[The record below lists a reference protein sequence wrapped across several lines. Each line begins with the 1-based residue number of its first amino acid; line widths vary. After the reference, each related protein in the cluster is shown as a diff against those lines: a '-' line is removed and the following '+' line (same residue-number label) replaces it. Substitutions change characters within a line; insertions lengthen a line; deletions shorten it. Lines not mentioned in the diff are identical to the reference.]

1 MGYYDTQTAVRGS
14 APQMDVGALL
24 KSGSLINEALG
35 SFRQKEL
42 DADKLAKENE
52 LYEMKKD
59 EYTRTLLDRQATDA
73 ANSELAKGRQ
83 IASGVL
89 NTGALTAEADK
100 NSFTPEEMTKYDMY
114 KDSKTARAAG
124 ETALADKIDWQS
136 KLSDVADTLP
146 ENNAVKES
154 RVQMYEGIM
163 NRLDK
168 QGLPIPPT
176 LVASMD
182 QARLAEETENA
193 NKLKENTEAQGKNSL
208 DQIANAKYLINN
220 AYQNSTNGN
229 QPVTNE
235 SGEVVG
241 YTSNSASLAS
251 QKRDNSYDDKY
262 DAAIGKGQTEITK
275 ELLEKFKGLDDSPTQ
290 IAAALDK
297 YKAILKADPTIDP
310 EAASAAILL
319 GAGVKKNWYPKFMA
333 NNEALYTDT
342 TPDALISK
350 LRNTRTPNA
359 LVGTTTSTVTGTN
372 AKASAA
378 SDLSSQIS
386 LQQAGTAQQLRDE
399 RAKILRGE
407 DGRREDRVNDILS
420 NAGLLGNKESEKE
433 ALLKPSAEDY
443 KGVYNTGQGYSDVN
457 SLRDKIAKNETGGV
471 SNPYSKVHPSGALG
485 KYGFVPST
493 AIEQMKALKY
503 TGSDNELLSKFI
515 STPSLQDTIM
525 NNYMNTNS
533 NTLSKN
539 GVPVT
544 DWTIWTSH
552 NLGVGNAI
560 KLAKGQIDDSVL
572 SAIGKNLPKG
582 MKPTIE
588 NYQAHWFDKVNDGDE
603 NKKYTSQS
611 TKAAEV
617 EKKAEDTKTG
627 VKSQLAEMS
636 DSQIKEMIKT
646 TEGDSLFKDVNASYK
661 EELAKRTKNDVT
673 GGKSSATLRSELDA
687 LNKSGGKLTDS
698 DKLTKIQEVNS
709 QYTKALEAEKIA
721 AAKKKAAENRSLT
734 LGDILGVE
742 SKYVPKPGTPERD
755 AALETLGLEHSN
767 LDVIGGG
774 FTKRGVSTI
783 LDKLGKT
790 RLTNYDE
797 VINGLRNTREI
808 APVVKPRVAT
818 STTTPVQVKT
828 TPLTKAET
836 EAQSV
841 VNTILNRGTNTK
853 IELKNRA
860 SDLRDILSSKSK
872 NTKAYK
878 SAEVELQTIMKRL
891 NDLRA
896 Y

>member
-89 NTGALTAEADK
+89 NTEALTTEADK

-742 SKYVPKPGTPERD
+742 SKHVPKPGTPERD

>member
-89 NTGALTAEADK
+89 NTEALTTEADK

-742 SKYVPKPGTPERD
+742 SKHVPKPGTPERD

-828 TPLTKAET
+828 TPLTKTEA

>member
-89 NTGALTAEADK
+89 NTEALTTEADK

-124 ETALADKIDWQS
+124 EIALADKIDWQS

-220 AYQNSTNGN
+220 AYQNSTSGN

-420 NAGLLGNKESEKE
+420 NAGLLGNKELEKE

-503 TGSDNELLSKFI
+503 TGSDNELLSKFV

-552 NLGVGNAI
+552 NLGAGNAI

-582 MKPTIE
+582 MKPTVE

-797 VINGLRNTREI
+797 VINGLRNTKEI

>member
-1 MGYYDTQTAVRGS
+1 MAAGTLNFTRSSVQSPVLDFAKELRSFGS
-14 APQMDVGALL
+14 EMVSNAKAE
-24 KSGSLINEALG
+24 EALKHQ
-35 SFRQKEL
+35 REREAIQ
-42 DADKLAKENE
+42 DARVT
-52 LYEMKKD
+52 D
-59 EYTRTLLDRQATDA
+59 EYNRTLLDRKASDA
-73 ANSELAKGRQ
+73 ANAELAKGRQ
-83 IASGVL
+83 LYGGVL
-89 NTGALTAEADK
+89 NTDALTAEANK
-100 NSFTPEEMTKYDMY
+100 NSFTPEELTKYDMY

-124 ETALADKIDWQS
+124 DTALADKMDWQTN
-136 KLSDVADTLP
+136 LSNVADTLP
-146 ENNAVKES
+146 GNNAVKES

-163 NRLDK
+163 DRLNK

-176 LVASMD
+176 VIASMD
-182 QARLAEETENA
+182 QARLAEEVENA
-193 NKLKENTEAQGKNSL
+193 NKLKENTEAQSKNAA
-208 DQIANAKYLINN
+208 DQISNAKYLIN
-220 AYQNSTNGN
+220 SMPGSSGGS

-235 SGEVVG
+235 NGEVVG
-241 YTSNSASLAS
+241 YTSAAA
-251 QKRDNSYDDKY
+251 QKMAINNDNKY

-275 ELLEKFKGLDDSPTQ
+275 ELLTKFKDTEEAPAK
-290 IAAALDK
+290 IADALYK
-297 YKAILKADPTIDP
+297 YKTILKADPTIDP

-319 GAGVKKNWYPKFMA
+319 GAGVESSWFPAWVVKDKATYS
-333 NNEALYTDT
+333 DS

-350 LRNTRTPNA
+350 LRNTRTPET
-359 LVGTTTSTVTGTN
+359 LVGSTSSGS
-372 AKASAA
+372 AAQGSKASAA
-378 SDLSSQIS
+378 SELSSQIS
-386 LQQAGTAQQLRDE
+386 SQQAGTAQQLRDE

-407 DGRREDRVNDILS
+407 DGRREDRVNDILM
-420 NAGLLGNKESEKE
+420 NAGLLGNKELEKE

-443 KGVYNTGQGYSDVN
+443 KGVYNTGQGYSDAN

-503 TGSDNELLSKFI
+503 TGSDNELLSKFV

-544 DWTIWTSH
+544 DWTIWTAH
-552 NLGVGNAI
+552 NLGAGNAI

-572 SAIGKNLPKG
+572 SAIGRNLPKG

-617 EKKAEDTKTG
+617 EKKAEDTKTATG

-646 TEGDSLFKDVNASYK
+646 TEGEDLFKDVNASYK
-661 EELAKRTKNDVT
+661 EELAKRTKNSVP
-673 GGKSSATLRSELDA
+673 GGKSSAELRLELDA
-687 LNKSGGKLTDS
+687 LNKNGGSLNES
-698 DKLTKIQEVNS
+698 DRLTKTQEINK
-709 QYTKALEAEKIA
+709 QYAKALEDEN

-734 LGDILGVE
+734 LGDILGVK
-742 SKYVPKPGTPERD
+742 STYVPKPGTPERD
-755 AALETLGLEHSN
+755 AALETIGLEHSN
-767 LDVIGGG
+767 LDVFGGALAPRATG
-774 FTKRGVSTI
+774 TI
-783 LDKLGKT
+783 LSKFGKT

-797 VINGLRNTREI
+797 VIDELVKIEKGTV
-808 APVVKPRVAT
+808 PTVKPRV
-818 STTTPVQVKT
+818 SPIQVKT

-836 EAQSV
+836 EAQST
-841 VNTILNRGTNTK
+841 VNTILNRSTNTK
-853 IELKNRA
+853 IELKTRA
-860 SDLRDILSSKSK
+860 NDLRDILSSKSK

>member
-73 ANSELAKGRQ
+73 ANSELARGRQ

-89 NTGALTAEADK
+89 NTEALTAEADK

-124 ETALADKIDWQS
+124 ETALADKIDWQR

-146 ENNAVKES
+146 ENSAVKES

-235 SGEVVG
+235 NGEVVG
-241 YTSNSASLAS
+241 YTNAAAQKMAISN
-251 QKRDNSYDDKY
+251 DNKY

-319 GAGVKKNWYPKFMA
+319 GAGVKKNWYPKFIA
-333 NNEALYTDT
+333 NNEALYTDS

-350 LRNTRTPNA
+350 LRNTRTPET
-359 LVGTTTSTVTGTN
+359 LVGSTSSGSATQGS
-372 AKASAA
+372 KASAA
-378 SDLSSQIS
+378 SDLASQIS

-471 SNPYSKVHPSGALG
+471 SNPYAKVHPSGALG

-525 NNYMNTNS
+525 DNYMNVNS
-533 NTLSKN
+533 NILNKN

-797 VINGLRNTREI
+797 VINGLRNTKEI

-828 TPLTKAET
+828 TPLTKTEA

>member
-89 NTGALTAEADK
+89 NTEALTTEADK

-124 ETALADKIDWQS
+124 EIALADKIDWQS

-182 QARLAEETENA
+182 QARLAEEVENA
-193 NKLKENTEAQGKNSL
+193 NKLKENTEAQSKNAA
-208 DQIANAKYLINN
+208 DQILNAKYAVSN
-220 AYQNSTNGN
+220 AYGSSGGS

-235 SGEVVG
+235 NGEVVG
-241 YTSNSASLAS
+241 YTNAAAQKMAISN
-251 QKRDNSYDDKY
+251 DNKY

-297 YKAILKADPTIDP
+297 YKTILKADPTIDP

-319 GAGVKKNWYPKFMA
+319 GAGVKKNWYPKFIA
-333 NNEALYTDT
+333 NNEALYTDS

-350 LRNTRTPNA
+350 LRNTRTPET
-359 LVGTTTSTVTGTN
+359 LVGSTSSGS
-372 AKASAA
+372 AAQGSKASAA
-378 SDLSSQIS
+378 SELSSQIS
-386 LQQAGTAQQLRDE
+386 SQQAGTAQQLRDE

-407 DGRREDRVNDILS
+407 DGRREDRVNDILM

-471 SNPYSKVHPSGALG
+471 SNPYAKVHPSGALG

-503 TGSDNELLSKFI
+503 TGSDNELLSKFV

-552 NLGVGNAI
+552 NLGAGNAI

-582 MKPTIE
+582 MKPTVE

-687 LNKSGGKLTDS
+687 LNRSGGKLTDS

-797 VINGLRNTREI
+797 VINGLRNTKEI
-808 APVVKPRVAT
+808 APVVKPRVAA

-828 TPLTKAET
+828 TPLTKTEA

-853 IELKNRA
+853 IELKSRA

>member
-73 ANSELAKGRQ
+73 ANSELARGRQ

-89 NTGALTAEADK
+89 NTEALTAEADK

-124 ETALADKIDWQS
+124 ETALADKIDWQR

-146 ENNAVKES
+146 ENSAVKES

-235 SGEVVG
+235 NGEVVG
-241 YTSNSASLAS
+241 YTNAAAQKMAISN
-251 QKRDNSYDDKY
+251 DNKY

-319 GAGVKKNWYPKFMA
+319 GAGVKKNWYPKFIA
-333 NNEALYTDT
+333 NNEALYTDS

-350 LRNTRTPNA
+350 LRNTRTPET
-359 LVGTTTSTVTGTN
+359 LVGSTSSGS
-372 AKASAA
+372 AAQGSKASAA
-378 SDLSSQIS
+378 SELSSQIS
-386 LQQAGTAQQLRDE
+386 SQQAGTAQQLRDE
-399 RAKILRGE
+399 RAKILKGE
-407 DGRREDRVNDILS
+407 DGRREDRVNDILM
-420 NAGLLGNKESEKE
+420 NAGLLGNKELEKE

-443 KGVYNTGQGYSDVN
+443 KGVYNTGQGYSDAK

-471 SNPYSKVHPSGALG
+471 SNPYAKVHPSGALG

-503 TGSDNELLSKFI
+503 TGSDNELLSKFV

-582 MKPTIE
+582 TKPTVE

-797 VINGLRNTREI
+797 VINGLRNTKEI

-853 IELKNRA
+853 IELKSRA

>member
-89 NTGALTAEADK
+89 NTEALTTEADK

-297 YKAILKADPTIDP
+297 YKTILKADPTIDP

-359 LVGTTTSTVTGTN
+359 LVGTTTPTAAGTN

-828 TPLTKAET
+828 TPLTKTEA

>member
-1 MGYYDTQTAVRGS
+1 MAAGTLNFTRSSVQSPALDFAKELRSFGS
-14 APQMDVGALL
+14 EMVSNAKAE
-24 KSGSLINEALG
+24 EALKYQ
-35 SFRQKEL
+35 REREAIQ
-42 DADKLAKENE
+42 DARIT
-52 LYEMKKD
+52 D
-59 EYTRTLLDRQATDA
+59 EYNRTLLDRKASDA
-73 ANSELAKGRQ
+73 ANAELAKGRQ
-83 IASGVL
+83 LYGGVL
-89 NTGALTAEADK
+89 NTDALTAEANK

-124 ETALADKIDWQS
+124 DIALADKMDWQTN
-136 KLSDVADTLP
+136 LSNVADTLP
-146 ENNAVKES
+146 GNSAVKES

-163 NRLDK
+163 DRLNK

-176 LVASMD
+176 VIASMD
-182 QARLAEETENA
+182 QARLAEEVENA
-193 NKLKENTEAQGKNSL
+193 NKLKENTEAQSKNAA
-208 DQIANAKYLINN
+208 DQILNAKYMVAN
-220 AYQNSTNGN
+220 AFGGNSGQQAVTDENG
-229 QPVTNE
+229 TI
-235 SGEVVG
+235 VG
-241 YTSNSASLAS
+241 YAPSAAINRNNKSI
-251 QKRDNSYDDKY
+251 NSYMDDVAKGSTGIIKAVTALGVKDGTPTAV
-262 DAAIGKGQTEITK
+262 DAVNLYKEI
-275 ELLEKFKGLDDSPTQ
+275 L
-290 IAAALDK
+290 AN
-297 YKAILKADPTIDP
+297 DPTIDP
-310 EAASAAILL
+310 GALQATIEANVGKDPTTFFGLFGGKNAALKQDNIQRLTASI
-319 GAGVKKNWYPKFMA
+319 K
-333 NNEALYTDT
+333 
-342 TPDALISK
+342 
-350 LRNTRTPNA
+350 NTRVPT
-359 LVGTTTSTVTGTN
+359 VDVTTASSGGGS
-372 AKASAA
+372 KASAA
-378 SDLSSQIS
+378 SELASQIS
-386 LQQAGTAQQLRDE
+386 LQQAGASQQLKDE

-471 SNPYSKVHPSGALG
+471 SNPYAKVHPSGALG

-503 TGSDNELLSKFI
+503 TGSDNELLSKFV

-552 NLGVGNAI
+552 NLGAGNAI

-582 MKPTIE
+582 MKPTVE

-797 VINGLRNTREI
+797 VINGLRNTKEI

>member
-1 MGYYDTQTAVRGS
+1 MAAGTLNFTRSSVQS
-14 APQMDVGALL
+14 PALDFAKEL
-24 KSGSLINEALG
+24 RSFGTDLISNAKAEEALKYQ
-35 SFRQKEL
+35 RDREAIQ
-42 DADKLAKENE
+42 DARIT
-52 LYEMKKD
+52 D
-59 EYTRTLLDRQATDA
+59 EYNRTLLDRKANDA
-73 ANSELAKGRQ
+73 ANAELAKGRQ
-83 IASGVL
+83 MYGGVL
-89 NTGALTAEADK
+89 NTEALTAEANK

-124 ETALADKIDWQS
+124 DTALADKMDWQTN
-136 KLSDVADTLP
+136 LSNVADTLP
-146 ENNAVKES
+146 GNSAVKES

-163 NRLDK
+163 DRLNK

-176 LVASMD
+176 VIASMD
-182 QARLAEETENA
+182 QARLAEEVENA
-193 NKLKENTEAQGKNSL
+193 NKLKENTEAQSKNAA
-208 DQIANAKYLINN
+208 DQILNAKYAVSN
-220 AYQNSTNGN
+220 AYGSSGGS

-235 SGEVVG
+235 NGEVVG
-241 YTSNSASLAS
+241 YTNAAAQKMAISN
-251 QKRDNSYDDKY
+251 DNKY

-297 YKAILKADPTIDP
+297 YKTILKADPTIDP

-319 GAGVKKNWYPKFMA
+319 GAGVKKNWYPKFIA
-333 NNEALYTDT
+333 NNEALYTDS

-350 LRNTRTPNA
+350 LRNTRTPET
-359 LVGTTTSTVTGTN
+359 LVGSTSSGS
-372 AKASAA
+372 AAQGSKASAA
-378 SDLSSQIS
+378 SELSSQIS
-386 LQQAGTAQQLRDE
+386 SQQAGTAQQLRDE

-407 DGRREDRVNDILS
+407 DGRREDRVNDILM

-471 SNPYSKVHPSGALG
+471 SNPYAKVHPSGALG

-503 TGSDNELLSKFI
+503 TGSDNELLSKFV

-552 NLGVGNAI
+552 NLGAGNAI

-582 MKPTIE
+582 MKPTVE

-617 EKKAEDTKTG
+617 EKKAEDTKSG

-797 VINGLRNTREI
+797 VINGLRNTKEI

-828 TPLTKAET
+828 TPLTKTEA

-853 IELKNRA
+853 IELKSRA

>member
-73 ANSELAKGRQ
+73 ANSELARGRQ

-89 NTGALTAEADK
+89 NTEALTAEADK

-124 ETALADKIDWQS
+124 ETALADKIDWQR

-146 ENNAVKES
+146 ENSAVKES

-235 SGEVVG
+235 NGEVVG
-241 YTSNSASLAS
+241 YTNAAAQKMAISN
-251 QKRDNSYDDKY
+251 DNKY

-319 GAGVKKNWYPKFMA
+319 GAGVKKNWYPKFIA
-333 NNEALYTDT
+333 NNEALYTDS

-350 LRNTRTPNA
+350 LRNTRTPET
-359 LVGTTTSTVTGTN
+359 LVGSTSSGS
-372 AKASAA
+372 AAQGSKASAA
-378 SDLSSQIS
+378 SELSSQIS
-386 LQQAGTAQQLRDE
+386 SQQAGTAQQLRDE
-399 RAKILRGE
+399 RAKILKGE
-407 DGRREDRVNDILS
+407 DGRREDRVNDILM
-420 NAGLLGNKESEKE
+420 NAGLLGNKELEKE

-471 SNPYSKVHPSGALG
+471 SNPYAKVHPSGALG

-503 TGSDNELLSKFI
+503 TGSDNELLSKFV

-582 MKPTIE
+582 TKPTVE

-797 VINGLRNTREI
+797 VINGLRNTKEI

-853 IELKNRA
+853 IELKSRA

>member
-1 MGYYDTQTAVRGS
+1 MAAGTLNFTRSSVQS
-14 APQMDVGALL
+14 PALDFAKEL
-24 KSGSLINEALG
+24 RSFGTDLISNAKAEEALKYQ
-35 SFRQKEL
+35 RDREAIQ
-42 DADKLAKENE
+42 DARIT
-52 LYEMKKD
+52 D
-59 EYTRTLLDRQATDA
+59 EYNRTLLDRKASDA
-73 ANSELAKGRQ
+73 ANAELAKGRQ
-83 IASGVL
+83 LYGGVL
-89 NTGALTAEADK
+89 NTDALTAEANK

-124 ETALADKIDWQS
+124 DTALADKMDWQTN
-136 KLSDVADTLP
+136 LSNVADTLP
-146 ENNAVKES
+146 GNSAVKES

-163 NRLDK
+163 DRLNK

-176 LVASMD
+176 VIASMD
-182 QARLAEETENA
+182 QARLAEEVENA
-193 NKLKENTEAQGKNSL
+193 NKLKENTEAQSKNAA
-208 DQIANAKYLINN
+208 DQILNAKYAVSN
-220 AYQNSTNGN
+220 AYGSSGGT

-235 SGEVVG
+235 NGEVVG
-241 YTSNSASLAS
+241 YTNAAAQKMAISN
-251 QKRDNSYDDKY
+251 DNKY

-297 YKAILKADPTIDP
+297 YKTILKADPTIDP

-350 LRNTRTPNA
+350 LRNTRTPET
-359 LVGTTTSTVTGTN
+359 LVGSTASGS
-372 AKASAA
+372 AAQGSKASAA
-378 SDLSSQIS
+378 SELSSQIS
-386 LQQAGTAQQLRDE
+386 SQQAGTAQQLRDE

-407 DGRREDRVNDILS
+407 DGRREDRVNDILM

-471 SNPYSKVHPSGALG
+471 SNPYAKVHPSGALG

-503 TGSDNELLSKFI
+503 TGSDNELLSKFV

-552 NLGVGNAI
+552 NLGAGNAI

-582 MKPTIE
+582 MKPTVE

-797 VINGLRNTREI
+797 VINGLRNTKEI

-828 TPLTKAET
+828 TPLTKTEA